1 MKDDDPAG
9 MRDRPLR
16 WVWRHDRAPLPPKR
30 FETEILSYTAA
41 VCLML
46 AWTPVALGG
55 PSGAASRERFNRVVL
70 EIRAH
75 RTSYLPGEPVRL
87 EFRAINRADAP
98 VLLPGGSDVWH
109 GHLKVLIAYEAEGY
123 REYRGPRWGL
133 RDVLDAGSIKLRPGG
148 VFKTEAT
155 VLYSHPFR
163 TVSKE
168 LARQYV
174 ATEYALGRAGTY
186 QIKAIL
192 SDEEFEDEI
201 ESQPIEIVVEE
212 PHGMDR
218 DVWNELKTNP
228 EYGYFIQTGGKGHPR
243 SVRTAEVVAGLD
255 RIVTSYPTSRYV
267 KTIAPSLRKYRL
279 LREELRKQEVAE
291 P

>member
-1 MKDDDPAG
+1 MKGANLG
-9 MRDRPLR
+9 TMRDRCLS
-16 WVWRHDRAPLPPKR
+16 WVRRHNRAPLSTRR
-30 FETEILSYTAA
+30 FKTEALWYTAA

-46 AWTPVALGG
+46 AWPPVAPGG
-55 PSGAASRERFNRVVL
+55 PPGGAPRESFNRVVL

-75 RTSYLPGEPVRL
+75 RKSYLAGEPVRL

-98 VLLPGGSDVWH
+98 VLLPGGSDVWY

-123 REYRGPRWGL
+123 REYRGPGWGL

-168 LARQYV
+168 LATQYV

-186 QIKAIL
+186 QIKAVL

-201 ESQPIEIVVEE
+201 ESQPIEVVVEE
-212 PHGMDR
+212 PHGTDR
-218 DVWNELKTNP
+218 EVWNELKTNP
-228 EYGYFIQTGGKGHPR
+228 EYGYFIQTGGKGHPG
-243 SVRTAEVVAGLD
+243 SVRTAEVVEGLD
-255 RIVTSYPTSRYV
+255 RIVTSYPKSRYV
-267 KTIAPSLRKYRL
+267 KSIAPSLRKYRL
-279 LREELRKQEVAE
+279 LREELRKQGVGE